1 MRPAS
6 RAGAG
11 RARGC
16 RAPGRAEPVLTVIGS
31 GTLVPSAQRSSPSHL
46 LETGDAV
53 LLLDAG
59 PGAVHGMARHG
70 KPWRDVTHV
79 VLTHFHTDHFCDL
92 PHLLFAL
99 RWAAPSRR
107 SRPLVVV
114 GPPGLHDRIDAL
126 SAAHGEFI
134 VAPGFPLRYHEVA
147 RDGSWTD
154 GPVTLRFAPTPHT
167 DHSVAVRVETGNSSL
182 GYTGDIGPEAALG
195 DFLRGCRLLISE
207 CSEPDP
213 PVMSNHLSPASV
225 AALACAAG
233 PDTLVL
239 THLYPPLD
247 AAIVPGLVR
256 DAGFGGR
263 VFCARDG
270 QQFRIG
276 EQGDPCS

>member
-182 GYTGDIGPEAALG
+182 GYTGDTGPEAALG